1 MKSFRDI
8 ITSDGRKA
16 RLFKGTSKGE
26 APKSYVRV
34 GVIGHNIGNAFN
46 SDTLTLYKNKA
57 GVLKYEIY
65 RDGNFYP
72 YYGTFEYLD

>member
-8 ITSDGRKA
+8 ITTDGRKA
-16 RLFKGTSKGE
+16 RLFKGTPKGTT
-26 APKSYVRV
+26 PKSYACV
-34 GVIGHNIGNAFN
+34 GVTGHNIGSAYN
-46 SDTLTLYKNKA
+46 STTLTLYKNKA

-65 RDGNFYP
+65 RDGCFYP